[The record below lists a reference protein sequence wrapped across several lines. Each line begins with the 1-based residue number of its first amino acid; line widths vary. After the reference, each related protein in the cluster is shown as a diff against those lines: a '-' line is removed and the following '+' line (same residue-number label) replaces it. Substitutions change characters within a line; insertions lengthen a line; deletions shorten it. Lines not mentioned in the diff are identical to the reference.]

1 MNALNNHIVLILA
14 LVCINQP
21 VYAQVSNGEGFE
33 PLEGVDADL
42 MVAKMAHSNVGFS
55 EKFNWNNINPNYNT
69 LDAIKFTNGVELV
82 YKDQVAPEYS
92 ARKILI
98 KRPNEKPTVFL
109 EDDHVYINATYP
121 NAANTQM
128 AVVSHNCGGT
138 ACGGDTPTYM
148 VIPHDDSVIKFLIGN
163 GKIQLL
169 TNFENKKLVSAT
181 AIKAPLGRDEFN
193 SEIFGDIEYVAGKGF
208 VVPGMKNYYRELLN
222 KHPAAFFDNVEA
234 RKTLAKLMG
243 LERFRS
249 IRHILSGPGSMQL
262 IYNRYM
268 ALTGCMPQNCPYG
281 HAAIVVDTTN
291 DEVWWLSI
299 TEDQVDAGGSREI
312 IGKDAH
318 YYDGIFGQIDVGIEH
333 KRITLSTKGTLNLQ

>member
-1 MNALNNHIVLILA
+1 MDIAKYYKNLLTVSLLSAFLL
-14 LVCINQP
+14 
-21 VYAQVSNGEGFE
+21 VSNI
-33 PLEGVDADL
+33 
-42 MVAKMAHSNVGFS
+42 SFS
-55 EKFNWNNINPNYNT
+55 EEFNWSNKNSNYKT
-69 LDAIKFTNGVELV
+69 HDLIKFTNGVELV

-92 ARKILI
+92 TRKILI
-98 KRPNEKPTVFL
+98 KKPNGKPTIFL
-109 EDDHVYINATYP
+109 EDDHVYISAAYP

-128 AVVSHNCGGT
+128 AVVSHSCGGT
-138 ACGGDTPTYM
+138 SCIVSPTYM
-148 VIPHDDSVIKFLIGN
+148 VIPHDDSVIKFLIGDE
-163 GKIQLL
+163 KIQLL

-181 AIKAPLGRDEFN
+181 AIKVALGHDEFD
-193 SEIFGDIEYVAGKGF
+193 SDILGDIEYVAGKGF

-268 ALTGCMPQNCPYG
+268 ALTGCMPQNCLNG
-281 HAAIVVDTTN
+281 HAAVVVDTTN

-318 YYDGIFGQIDVGIEH
+318 YYDGIFGQVDVGIEH